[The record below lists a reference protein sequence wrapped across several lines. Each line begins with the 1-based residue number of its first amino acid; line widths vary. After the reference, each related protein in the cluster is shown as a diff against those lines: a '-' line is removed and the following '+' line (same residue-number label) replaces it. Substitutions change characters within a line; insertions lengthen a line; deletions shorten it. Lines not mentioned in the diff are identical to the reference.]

1 MPLKP
6 SILKG
11 FENMLGIKKK
21 ESFVKNEEDFLL
33 LEDNSGRIRINSQL
47 SKNINIGEYI
57 SGIPLSFKGFVDD
70 KGLFIVND
78 VLFYTP
84 EIKIIPNNKNENNDN
99 NDKNLI
105 LFISSLE
112 IGHPNEKNGKSI
124 LARNTLLHF
133 IQNLNNL
140 NEKTY
145 NISNKISRIILC
157 GNSIYSP
164 DDSEQVEKGSYIKQ
178 ELNKII
184 YETILNN
191 YEKLDDYIEKISN
204 YTTIDI
210 IPGNEDINGDYFPQM
225 GIDKLLFEKNKNTID
240 KTLFL
245 VSDPYSFYINN
256 THFLGTSGDNI
267 NSIKQITTFKNSL
280 DIMEKILLWSHLAPN
295 APDTLRI
302 FPYQKYDP
310 LLLDF
315 VPDVFF
321 TGGKK
326 FEYRKKNFRGKD
338 ILFISLPSFRETLS
352 GVIYNVDD
360 GNLMEINFN
369 FIS

>member
-47 SKNINIGEYI
+47 SENINIGEYI
-57 SGIPLSFKGFVDD
+57 SGIPLSFKGFLDD

-99 NDKNLI
+99 EKNLI

-124 LARNTLLHF
+124 LGRNTLLHF

-145 NISNKISRIILC
+145 NISNKISRIIIC
-157 GNSIYSP
+157 GN
-164 DDSEQVEKGSYIKQ
+164 
-178 ELNKII
+178 
-184 YETILNN
+184 
-191 YEKLDDYIEKISN
+191 
-204 YTTIDI
+204 
-210 IPGNEDINGDYFPQM
+210 
-225 GIDKLLFEKNKNTID
+225 
-240 KTLFL
+240 
-245 VSDPYSFYINN
+245 
-256 THFLGTSGDNI
+256 
-267 NSIKQITTFKNSL
+267 
-280 DIMEKILLWSHLAPN
+280 
-295 APDTLRI
+295 
-302 FPYQKYDP
+302 
-310 LLLDF
+310 
-315 VPDVFF
+315 
-321 TGGKK
+321 
-326 FEYRKKNFRGKD
+326 
-338 ILFISLPSFRETLS
+338 
-352 GVIYNVDD
+352 
-360 GNLMEINFN
+360 
-369 FIS
+369 

>member
-47 SKNINIGEYI
+47 SKNINIGKYI

-112 IGHPNEKNGKSI
+112 IGHANEKNGKSI

-326 FEYRKKNFRGKD
+326 FEYRKKKFRGKD

>member
-1 MPLKP
+1 MSLKP

-21 ESFVKNEEDFLL
+21 ESFVKNDEDFLL

-47 SKNINIGEYI
+47 SKIINIGEYI

-84 EIKIIPNNKNENNDN
+84 EITIIPNNKNENTDN

-191 YEKLDDYIEKISN
+191 YEKLDEYVEKISN

-267 NSIKQITTFKNSL
+267 NSIKQITTFNNSL

-326 FEYRKKNFRGKD
+326 LEYRKKNFRGKD

>member
-11 FENMLGIKKK
+11 VENMLGIKKK
-21 ESFVKNEEDFLL
+21 ESFVKIDEDFLL

-47 SKNINIGEYI
+47 SENINIGEYI
-57 SGIPLSFKGFVDD
+57 SGIPLSFKGFLDD

-84 EIKIIPNNKNENNDN
+84 EIKIIKNTNNDINDDN
-99 NDKNLI
+99 NKNLI

-124 LARNTLLHF
+124 LGRNTLLHF

-145 NISNKISRIILC
+145 NISNKISRIIIC

-178 ELNKII
+178 ELNTRI
-184 YETILNN
+184 YEIILNN
-191 YEKLDDYIEKISN
+191 YEKLDEYIEKISN
-204 YTTIDI
+204 YISIDI
-210 IPGNEDINGDYFPQM
+210 IPGNEDINGDYFPQN
-225 GIDKLLFEKNKNTID
+225 GIDKILFEKNKNTID

-256 THFLGTSGDNI
+256 THFLGTSGYNI
-267 NSIKQITTFKNSL
+267 NSIKQITTFNNNL
-280 DIMEKILLWSHLAPN
+280 DIMEKILLWSHLSPN
-295 APDTLRI
+295 APDTLKI
-302 FPYQKYDP
+302 FPYQNYDP

-321 TGGKK
+321 CGGKK

-338 ILFISLPSFRETLS
+338 ILFISLPSFREMLS
-352 GVIYNVDD
+352 GVIYNVDN
-360 GNLMEINFN
+360 GNVMEINFN
-369 FIS
+369 FFN

>member
-1 MPLKP
+1 MQLKP